1 MIHRGRTPDCKIIYK
16 DADTSFTI
24 NDGDQDLDSITI
36 SLPEPPS
43 YGLIDG
49 YGLPPEEQYFK
60 RLVIPDKLKDIQR
73 DAQNKM
79 RDRQKSNKNFIIT
92 FDKMITAFWKAF
104 DEKRDSGYDKVV
116 EFIKEFHWCR
126 KHGYWFFNDGKPT
139 YITGDHFDYLNTWV
153 FIDEK
158 SNDGG
163 YPEYREIDKLVYLFR
178 KYAEETKESV
188 SMDEEGTISVEDIGL
203 RICYGTAEP
212 KSRRCGITTQAIH
225 KGMKVAMTGF
235 GKYFTIISMD
245 GDNAEKHYS
254 KKLVPAFRDYPLW
267 LKPTHGNQIGKS
279 IVFDTSGQSFG
290 RDLLGSVIDYTDSAG
305 ERKNDG
311 DKIHYGLVD
320 ESGKCFGKWTKC
332 LMYNGTVKDVQDVVD
347 GDVLMGDDG
356 EPRNVIT
363 TTVGKGQMYKVIPK
377 KGEPWRCNDSH
388 ILTLSV
394 SDTIPS
400 LGLVRSKGCVGDII
414 DIDIETYLGL
424 NDREKKSLCLYRG
437 SVDYPKQE
445 HDIDPYLLGMWLGDG
460 SKSGPI
466 ISNVDNEVL
475 SWLRNYANRNGW
487 CFKDID
493 DVSHSLTIPNG
504 NGVIEYS
511 NGVEIKKYNSIEAA
525 AKSHG
530 RTISYIKWRN
540 TNKFNPW
547 FKIEKRPKL
556 LVEFLRDI
564 NVLNNKHIPDDYL
577 IDSKENRMRLLA
589 GLIDSDGHAFNPPKR
604 GYEITQKR
612 KLLSEQ
618 IQKLALSLGFYASLV
633 EKVATMKREDGT
645 VYKCDVYRVSIY
657 GDDVYK
663 IPCEIERKRYAKI
676 EKHKNARNPR
686 KFGFTIEKDKV
697 DDYYGF
703 VIDGNRRFL
712 LADYTVVHNTMSA
725 NVLERWN
732 VNKQAMALG
741 ARIIGFSIHP
751 TTVEE
756 MDVGGAE
763 YMKLCNQSKFY
774 ERGDK
779 GQTTSG
785 LFEVFIPAWKRLEG
799 FVDRFGMPV
808 IDKPTQRQIDLRPD
822 ADYARFNIGAKEYL
836 QTKLDALVEKGTPED
851 LEMHRSTRRK
861 LPMQYSDCWIGS
873 SGDLGFDMDII
884 DDRLAELRRNSKMR
898 IGRLEWTNGFGSD
911 VRFEDDP
918 DGAFELSMLLPPGV
932 SNQKMRVD
940 IHDMVTGIESEHWA
954 PVNPY
959 RFTGSADPFKS
970 GTSNEAKQMGGHT
983 RQSDGGL
990 AVLWEKDDEL
1000 DGDKLNMRDWE
1011 SRRFVC
1017 SYRYRPASLEDF
1029 QEDSLKM
1036 CIYFGA
1042 LFYPETNV
1050 GDMDVYFMKTGYA
1063 GYLLYDIDPVSGKR
1077 AEKAGF
1083 KSYERKKGNL
1093 FLETKD
1099 YIRYRGHKEEHV
1111 SYLQEVKSIQGVEQ
1125 MNKYDRFTA
1134 HGGCLLGSK
1143 QNALNRLRE
1152 QSSRPSDTQVKSIK
1166 DFWDA
1171 NFPS

>member
-1 MIHRGRTPDCKIIYK
+1 MIHRGRIPECKIIYK

-36 SLPEPPS
+36 SLPKAPS

-49 YGLPPEEQYFK
+49 YGLSFEEQYFR
-60 RLVIPDKLKDIQR
+60 RLDIPARLKDVQR

-79 RDRQKSNKNFIIT
+79 RDRQKNNKNFTVT
-92 FDKMITAFWKAF
+92 FDKLISSFWEAFEA
-104 DEKRDSGYDKVV
+104 KRDHGYDKVA
-116 EFIKEFHWCR
+116 EFIKEFHWHR
-126 KHGYWFFNDGKPT
+126 KHGWWFFNDGKPT

-163 YPEYREIDKLVYLFR
+163 YPEYREIDRLVYLFR
-178 KYAEETKESV
+178 KYSEETTESV
-188 SMDEEGTISVEDIGL
+188 TMDEEGNISVEDIIGL

-245 GDNAEKHYS
+245 GDNAGKHYS
-254 KKLVPAFRDYPLW
+254 KKLVPAFRDYPIW

-279 IVFDTSGQSFG
+279 IVFDLPSNAMGSETM
-290 RDLLGSVIDYTDSAG
+290 GSVIDYTDSAG

-311 DKIHYGLVD
+311 DKIHF
-320 ESGKCFGKWTKC
+320 S
-332 LMYNGTVKDVQDVVD
+332 
-347 GDVLMGDDG
+347 
-356 EPRNVIT
+356 
-363 TTVGKGQMYKVIPK
+363 
-377 KGEPWRCNDSH
+377 
-388 ILTLSV
+388 
-394 SDTIPS
+394 
-400 LGLVRSKGCVGDII
+400 
-414 DIDIETYLGL
+414 L
-424 NDREKKSLCLYRG
+424 NDEEGK
-437 SVDYPKQE
+437 
-445 HDIDPYLLGMWLGDG
+445 
-460 SKSGPI
+460 
-466 ISNVDNEVL
+466 
-475 SWLRNYANRNGW
+475 A
-487 CFKDID
+487 
-493 DVSHSLTIPNG
+493 LTVNI
-504 NGVIEYS
+504 
-511 NGVEIKKYNSIEAA
+511 
-525 AKSHG
+525 
-530 RTISYIKWRN
+530 
-540 TNKFNPW
+540 
-547 FKIEKRPKL
+547 
-556 LVEFLRDI
+556 
-564 NVLNNKHIPDDYL
+564 
-577 IDSKENRMRLLA
+577 
-589 GLIDSDGHAFNPPKR
+589 
-604 GYEITQKR
+604 
-612 KLLSEQ
+612 
-618 IQKLALSLGFYASLV
+618 
-633 EKVATMKREDGT
+633 
-645 VYKCDVYRVSIY
+645 
-657 GDDVYK
+657 
-663 IPCEIERKRYAKI
+663 
-676 EKHKNARNPR
+676 
-686 KFGFTIEKDKV
+686 
-697 DDYYGF
+697 
-703 VIDGNRRFL
+703 
-712 LADYTVVHNTMSA
+712 
-725 NVLERWN
+725 LERWN

-741 ARIIGFSIHP
+741 ARIIGFSVHP

-756 MDVGGAE
+756 MDVGGEE

-774 ERGDK
+774 DRPVK

-785 LFEVFIPAWKRLEG
+785 LFEIFIPAWKRLEG
-799 FVDRFGMPV
+799 FVDRFGKSV

-822 ADYARFNIGAKEYL
+822 ADYARFNIGAKEFL
-836 QTKLDALVEKGTPED
+836 QIKLDALVEKGTPEA

-861 LPMQYSDCWIGS
+861 FPMRYSDCWIGS

-898 IGRLEWTNGFGSD
+898 LGRLEWSNGFGSD
-911 VRFEDDP
+911 VRFEDDLE
-918 DGAFELSMLLPPGV
+918 GAFEMSMLLKPGV
-932 SNQKMRVD
+932 SNQRMRVD
-940 IHDMVTGIESEHWA
+940 IHDPVTGIDSEHWA
-954 PVNPY
+954 PTNPY

-970 GTSNEAKQMGGHT
+970 GTSNDAKQMGGHT

-990 AVLWEKDDEL
+990 AVLWEKDDEI
-1000 DGDKLNMRDWE
+1000 DGAKLNMRDWD

-1017 SYRYRPASLEDF
+1017 SYRYRPASLEEY
-1029 QEDSLKM
+1029 QEDALKM

-1063 GYLLYDIDPVSGKR
+1063 GYLLYDIDPVTGRR

-1152 QSSRPSDTQVKSIK
+1152 QSTRPSDGQVKSIM
-1166 DFWDA
+1166 DFFDRE
-1171 NFPS
+1171 F

>member
-36 SLPEPPS
+36 SLPKAPS

-49 YGLPPEEQYFK
+49 YGLSFEEQYFR
-60 RLVIPDKLKDIQR
+60 RLDIPARLKDVQR

-79 RDRQKSNKNFIIT
+79 RDRQKNNKNFTVT
-92 FDKMITAFWKAF
+92 FDKLISSFWEAFEA
-104 DEKRDSGYDKVV
+104 KRDHGYDKVA
-116 EFIKEFHWCR
+116 EFIKEFHWHR
-126 KHGYWFFNDGKPT
+126 KHGWWFFNDGKPT

-163 YPEYREIDKLVYLFR
+163 YPEYREIDRLVYLFR
-178 KYAEETKESV
+178 KYSEETTESV
-188 SMDEEGTISVEDIGL
+188 TMDEEGNISVEDIGL

-245 GDNAEKHYS
+245 GDNAGKHYS
-254 KKLVPAFRDYPLW
+254 KKLVPAFRDYPIW

-279 IVFDTSGQSFG
+279 IVFDLPSNAMGSETT
-290 RDLLGSVIDYTDSAG
+290 GSVIDYTDSAG

-311 DKIHYGLVD
+311 DKIHF
-320 ESGKCFGKWTKC
+320 S
-332 LMYNGTVKDVQDVVD
+332 
-347 GDVLMGDDG
+347 
-356 EPRNVIT
+356 
-363 TTVGKGQMYKVIPK
+363 
-377 KGEPWRCNDSH
+377 
-388 ILTLSV
+388 
-394 SDTIPS
+394 
-400 LGLVRSKGCVGDII
+400 
-414 DIDIETYLGL
+414 L
-424 NDREKKSLCLYRG
+424 NDEEGK
-437 SVDYPKQE
+437 
-445 HDIDPYLLGMWLGDG
+445 
-460 SKSGPI
+460 
-466 ISNVDNEVL
+466 
-475 SWLRNYANRNGW
+475 A
-487 CFKDID
+487 
-493 DVSHSLTIPNG
+493 LTVNI
-504 NGVIEYS
+504 
-511 NGVEIKKYNSIEAA
+511 
-525 AKSHG
+525 
-530 RTISYIKWRN
+530 
-540 TNKFNPW
+540 
-547 FKIEKRPKL
+547 
-556 LVEFLRDI
+556 
-564 NVLNNKHIPDDYL
+564 
-577 IDSKENRMRLLA
+577 
-589 GLIDSDGHAFNPPKR
+589 
-604 GYEITQKR
+604 
-612 KLLSEQ
+612 
-618 IQKLALSLGFYASLV
+618 
-633 EKVATMKREDGT
+633 
-645 VYKCDVYRVSIY
+645 
-657 GDDVYK
+657 
-663 IPCEIERKRYAKI
+663 
-676 EKHKNARNPR
+676 
-686 KFGFTIEKDKV
+686 
-697 DDYYGF
+697 
-703 VIDGNRRFL
+703 
-712 LADYTVVHNTMSA
+712 
-725 NVLERWN
+725 LERWN

-741 ARIIGFSIHP
+741 ARIIGFSVHP

-756 MDVGGAE
+756 MDVGGEE

-774 ERGDK
+774 DRPVK

-785 LFEVFIPAWKRLEG
+785 LFEIFIPAWKRLEG
-799 FVDRFGMPV
+799 FVDRFGKSV

-822 ADYARFNIGAKEYL
+822 ADYARFNIGAKEFL
-836 QTKLDALVEKGTPED
+836 QIKLDALVEKGTPEA

-861 LPMQYSDCWIGS
+861 FPMRYSDCWIGS
-873 SGDLGFDMDII
+873 SGDLGFDVDII

-898 IGRLEWTNGFGSD
+898 LGRLEWSNGFGSD
-911 VRFEDDP
+911 VRFEDDLE
-918 DGAFELSMLLPPGV
+918 GAFEMSMLLKPGV
-932 SNQKMRVD
+932 SNQRMRVD
-940 IHDMVTGIESEHWA
+940 IHDPVTGIDSEHWA
-954 PVNPY
+954 PTNPY

-970 GTSNEAKQMGGHT
+970 GTSNDAKQMGGHT

-990 AVLWEKDDEL
+990 AVLWEKDDEI
-1000 DGDKLNMRDWE
+1000 DGAKLNMRDWD

-1017 SYRYRPASLEDF
+1017 SYRYRPASLEEY
-1029 QEDSLKM
+1029 QEDALKM

-1099 YIRYRGHKEEHV
+1099 YIRYRGHKEEHI

-1152 QSSRPSDTQVKSIK
+1152 QSSRPSDTQVKSIM
-1166 DFWDA
+1166 DFWDRE
-1171 NFPS
+1171 F